1 MANEA
6 VCIETPTKFAR
17 FKIAA
22 GAVLPFGTLCK
33 IDSTD
38 LTVVASDSADDSF
51 AGIVWERVSTSTS
64 THTEITLALDG
75 VWDIKATTATIAIG
89 VAVALAGVNLI
100 ATADAADLLNG
111 ALLGYI
117 EEAASND
124 EVVRTRLT
132 KFGSSGAL

>member
-6 VCIETPTKFAR
+6 ICIETPSRFAR
-17 FKIAA
+17 YTIAA

-33 IDSTD
+33 IGSD

-51 AGIVWERVSTSTS
+51 AGIVWEIASTTAT

-75 VWDIKATTATIAIG
+75 VWDIKATTATQALG
-89 VAVALAGVNLI
+89 VAVALGGANLTV
-100 ATADAADLLNG
+100 TADAGDLLNG
-111 ALLGYI
+111 AFMGFV

-132 KFGSSGAL
+132 KFGSSGQL